1 MSDFDIALEQLK
13 NVLYDNEI
21 IKNYLATKK
30 LIENNTEINSLI
42 NELRN
47 HQRLMCKNVND
58 DEKYLL
64 EKEKYLTVQDELNSN
79 PLYQNFL
86 NLQNEVSAL
95 LKEVRDYLK

>member
-30 LIENNTEINSLI
+30 IIENNTEINSLI

>member
-47 HQRLMCKNVND
+47 HQRLMCKNVNN